1 MSSAS
6 DSKRRKLDQQQQGG
20 SGLQSRSQ
28 AMTATSDVKARARR
42 WTQQLRELLAV
53 GSITSELQAVKKG
66 VRGLLEVCKNEEN
79 LDDAAAEG
87 AVGVVVPLLKKLN
100 GGDTQAQEQP
110 TTSGVEELERDIC
123 FILGLL
129 AIKVEHQAA
138 ICEAGAL
145 PTLVSMIR
153 RYAGRN
159 DVHLSGVAAQTCR
172 RTSDA
177 ITNLAHENN
186 SIKNKV
192 RQERGIPPLVSLL
205 HSVDPKV
212 QRAVAGSL
220 RTLAFKNDENKN
232 IIVDLG
238 SLPLLIQ
245 MLRSDDTTIHYEAVG
260 VIGNLVHS
268 SAPIKR
274 RVLEEGALQPVI
286 NLLSSTCTDSQREA
300 ALLLG
305 QFATAEGDYKHK
317 IVQRGAVPP
326 LIDMLGNDDSQLRE
340 MAAFA
345 LGRLAQNS
353 DNQAGIVAQGGL
365 PPLLDLLETCQSNL
379 QHNAAFALYGLSDN
393 EDNLLEFVREGAVQ
407 RINEC
412 ELVVQASKDCVNKL
426 MKRLQDKLNTRILGQ
441 LLYVMQSSQAQGKQR
456 IAVALSQ
463 LTTKEQPSG
472 AQLRLMFLEKK
483 GLDVL
488 LEMVQD
494 PHMPFDLQ
502 RQAAKSL
509 FRLAESCG
517 AADRAS
523 TDELAPQDP
532 QTMLGAHMVNNPMS
546 SDVTFIVEGRPF
558 LAHKVQLLN
567 SSEIFRTMFDGH
579 YREKDAATIPIPNVR
594 WEVWEKMMYC
604 CYTGGKVEVPPELAQ
619 ELLEVAD
626 QYMLEPLKH
635 LCESTIT
642 DQLAPDNVSAAF
654 DLAENFNG
662 PELSKQCALFCLREH
677 GEMVKGGGGAAP
689 SKLASPS
696 AYAILMQ
703 KMAQRLREAITDAIN
718 DKANAMVS

>member
-1 MSSAS
+1 
-6 DSKRRKLDQQQQGG
+6 
-20 SGLQSRSQ
+20 
-28 AMTATSDVKARARR
+28 
-42 WTQQLRELLAV
+42 
-53 GSITSELQAVKKG
+53 
-66 VRGLLEVCKNEEN
+66 
-79 LDDAAAEG
+79 
-87 AVGVVVPLLKKLN
+87 
-100 GGDTQAQEQP
+100 
-110 TTSGVEELERDIC
+110 VEELERDIC

-159 DVHLSGVAAQTCR
+159 DVHLSGVPAQTCR

-186 SIKNKV
+186 GIKNKV
-192 RQERGIPPLVSLL
+192 RQEGGIPPLVSLL

-245 MLRSDDTTIHYEAVG
+245 MLRADDTTIHYEAVG

-268 SAPIKR
+268 SASIKR

-286 NLLSSTCTDSQREA
+286 NLLSSSCTDSQREA

-326 LIDMLGNDDSQLRE
+326 LIDMLANDDNQLRE

-365 PPLLDLLETCQSNL
+365 APLLDLLETCQSNL

-426 MKRLQDKLNTRILGQ
+426 MKRLQDKLSTRILGQ
-441 LLYVMQSSQAQGKQR
+441 ILYVMQSSQAAGKQR
-456 IAVALSQ
+456 IAVALAQ

-472 AQLRLMFLEKK
+472 AQLRLIFLEKK

-488 LEMVQD
+488 LDMVQ
-494 PHMPFDLQ
+494 
-502 RQAAKSL
+502 
-509 FRLAESCG
+509 
-517 AADRAS
+517 
-523 TDELAPQDP
+523 
-532 QTMLGAHMVNNPMS
+532 V
-546 SDVTFIVEGRPF
+546 
-558 LAHKVQLLN
+558 
-567 SSEIFRTMFDGH
+567 
-579 YREKDAATIPIPNVR
+579 
-594 WEVWEKMMYC
+594 
-604 CYTGGKVEVPPELAQ
+604 
-619 ELLEVAD
+619 
-626 QYMLEPLKH
+626 
-635 LCESTIT
+635 
-642 DQLAPDNVSAAF
+642 
-654 DLAENFNG
+654 
-662 PELSKQCALFCLREH
+662 
-677 GEMVKGGGGAAP
+677 GGGALCRRHAP
-689 SKLASPS
+689 STARLADCTRKPWSSGRTSTRTHPCAS
-696 AYAILMQ
+696 HAGPAYAGGHAARGRQVAEQAGGELRRCRPHARGRPD
-703 KMAQRLREAITDAIN
+703 AQGAHGGCRAAACNPWRPPSTAVPG
-718 DKANAMVS
+718 MGGS

>member
-1 MSSAS
+1 MQTEREA
-6 DSKRRKLDQQQQGG
+6 
-20 SGLQSRSQ
+20 
-28 AMTATSDVKARARR
+28 VKTRARR
-42 WTQQLRELLAV
+42 WANALRDISDPLEDLP
-53 GSITSELQAVKKG
+53 AVKKA

-100 GGDTQAQEQP
+100 GGDMQAQEQP

-129 AIKVEHQAA
+129 AIKVEHQSA

-153 RYAGRN
+153 RYAARN
-159 DVHLSGVAAQTCR
+159 DVNLSGVPAQTCR

-192 RQERGIPPLVSLL
+192 RQEGGIPPLVSLL

-286 NLLSSTCTDSQREA
+286 NLLSSSCTDSQREA

-305 QFATAEGDYKHK
+305 QFATAAEGDYKHK

-326 LIDMLGNDDSQLRE
+326 LIDMLGNDDNQPQLRE

-345 LGRLAQNS
+345 LGRLAQNT

-365 PPLLDLLETCQSNL
+365 SPLLDLLETCQSNL

-412 ELVVQASKDCVNKL
+412 ELVVQASRDCVNKL
-426 MKRLQDKLNTRILGQ
+426 MKRLQDKLGLRILGQ
-441 LLYVMQSSQAQGKQR
+441 ILYVMQSSQPSGKQR
-456 IAVALSQ
+456 IAIALSQ

-483 GLDVL
+483 GLDIL

-494 PHMPFDLQ
+494 PHQPADMQ
-502 RQAAKSL
+502 KQAAKSL
-509 FRLAESCG
+509 YRLAESCG

-523 TDELAPQDP
+523 VDDIAPQDP
-532 QTMLGAHMVNNPMS
+532 NLTILGAHMVNNPQT
-546 SDVTFIVEGRPF
+546 SDVTFVVEGRPF
-558 LAHKVQLLN
+558 HAHRVQLLN
-567 SSEIFRTMFDGH
+567 SSEIFKTMFDGH
-579 YREKDAATIPIPNVR
+579 YREKDASTIPIPNIR
-594 WEVWEKMMYC
+594 WEVFEKMMYC
-604 CYTGGKVEVPPELAQ
+604 CYTGGKVHVPPELAQ
-619 ELLEVAD
+619 ELLEVSD
-626 QYMLEPLKH
+626 QYMLESLKH
-635 LCESTIT
+635 LCEQTIT
-642 DQLAPDNVSAAF
+642 EQLAPDNVSAAF
-654 DLAENFNG
+654 DLAENYNAL
-662 PELSKQCALFCLREH
+662 ELSKQCALYCLREH
-677 GEMVKGGGGAAP
+677 SDVAVLKSGTGTGKVSTAGY
-689 SKLASPS
+689 SILLQKLAP
-696 AYAILMQ
+696 
-703 KMAQRLREAITDAIN
+703 RLKEAITDAIN
-718 DKANAMVS
+718 AKADAMVS

>member
-1 MSSAS
+1 MA
-6 DSKRRKLDQQQQGG
+6 DPRE
-20 SGLQSRSQ
+20 
-28 AMTATSDVKARARR
+28 AVKARARR
-42 WTQQLRELLAV
+42 WAQALRDIEDPLKDL
-53 GSITSELQAVKKG
+53 TAVKRG
-66 VRGLLEVCKNEEN
+66 VRGLLDVCKNEEN

-100 GGDTQAQEQP
+100 GGDMLAQEQP
-110 TTSGVEELERDIC
+110 TVSGVEELERDIC

-153 RYAGRN
+153 RYAAKN
-159 DVHLSGVAAQTCR
+159 DVHLTGVPAQTCR

-192 RQERGIPPLVSLL
+192 RQEGGIPPLVTLL

-220 RTLAFKNDENKN
+220 RTLAFKNEENKN

-245 MLRSDDTTIHYEAVG
+245 MLRSDDTTIHYEVRGGGGLEAGWHGGRASRDVMAGAFTPEASSRSATHGACSGCPLLIALQAVG

-268 SAPIKR
+268 SATIKKK
-274 RVLEEGALQPVI
+274 VLEEGALQPVI
-286 NLLSSTCTDSQREA
+286 NLLSSSCTDSQREA

-326 LIDMLGNDDSQLRE
+326 LIDMLGNDDNQLRE

-345 LGRLAQNS
+345 LGRLAQNP

-365 PPLLDLLETCQSNL
+365 LPLLDLLETCQSNL

-426 MKRLQDKLNTRILGQ
+426 MKRLQDKMGSRILGQ
-441 LLYVMQSSQAQGKQR
+441 ILYVMQSSNPSGKQR

-463 LTTKEQPSG
+463 LTCS
-472 AQLRLMFLEKK
+472 
-483 GLDVL
+483 
-488 LEMVQD
+488 
-494 PHMPFDLQ
+494 
-502 RQAAKSL
+502 
-509 FRLAESCG
+509 
-517 AADRAS
+517 
-523 TDELAPQDP
+523 
-532 QTMLGAHMVNNPMS
+532 
-546 SDVTFIVEGRPF
+546 
-558 LAHKVQLLN
+558 
-567 SSEIFRTMFDGH
+567 
-579 YREKDAATIPIPNVR
+579 
-594 WEVWEKMMYC
+594 W
-604 CYTGGKVEVPPELAQ
+604 
-619 ELLEVAD
+619 
-626 QYMLEPLKH
+626 
-635 LCESTIT
+635 
-642 DQLAPDNVSAAF
+642 
-654 DLAENFNG
+654 
-662 PELSKQCALFCLREH
+662 
-677 GEMVKGGGGAAP
+677 VK
-689 SKLASPS
+689 
-696 AYAILMQ
+696 
-703 KMAQRLREAITDAIN
+703 
-718 DKANAMVS
+718 

>member
-1 MSSAS
+1 MAG
-6 DSKRRKLDQQQQGG
+6 DPRE
-20 SGLQSRSQ
+20 
-28 AMTATSDVKARARR
+28 AVKARARR
-42 WTQQLRELLAV
+42 WAQALRDIEDPLKDLA
-53 GSITSELQAVKKG
+53 AVKRG
-66 VRGLLEVCKNEEN
+66 VRGLLDVCKNEEN

-100 GGDTQAQEQP
+100 GGDMLAQEQP
-110 TTSGVEELERDIC
+110 TISGVEELERDIC

-153 RYAGRN
+153 RYAAKN
-159 DVHLSGVAAQTCR
+159 DVHLTGVPAQTCR

-192 RQERGIPPLVSLL
+192 RQEGGIPPLVTLL

-220 RTLAFKNDENKN
+220 RTLAFKNEENKN

-268 SAPIKR
+268 SATIKKK
-274 RVLEEGALQPVI
+274 VLEEGALQPVV
-286 NLLSSTCTDSQREA
+286 NLLSSSCTDSQREA

-326 LIDMLGNDDSQLRE
+326 LIDMLGNDDNQLRE

-345 LGRLAQNS
+345 LGRLAQNP

-365 PPLLDLLETCQSNL
+365 LPLLDLLETCQSNL

-426 MKRLQDKLNTRILGQ
+426 MKRLQDKLGSRILGQ
-441 LLYVMQSSQAQGKQR
+441 ILYVMQSSNPSGKQR

-463 LTTKEQPSG
+463 LTTRDQPSG
-472 AQLRLMFLEKK
+472 AQLKLIFLEKK
-483 GLDVL
+483 GMEVL
-488 LEMVQD
+488 LEMD
-494 PHMPFDLQ
+494 PHMPGDLQ
-502 RQAAKSL
+502 RMAAKSL
-509 FRLAESCG
+509 YRLADSCQVTE
-517 AADRAS
+517 RPPI
-523 TDELAPQDP
+523 EEMAPPEPKGGTEQVI
-532 QTMLGAHMVNNPMS
+532 LGASYVNSPKS
-546 SDVTFIVEGRPF
+546 SDVKFIVEGRPF
-558 LAHKVQLLN
+558 FAHRIALLA
-567 SSEIFRTMFDGH
+567 SSEIFKTMFDGH
-579 YREKDAATIPIPNVR
+579 YREKDASTIPIPNIR
-594 WEVWEKMMYC
+594 WEVFEKMMHC
-604 CYTGGKVEVPPELAQ
+604 VYTGKTDVPPELAQ

-626 QYMLEPLKH
+626 QYMLENLKH
-635 LCESTIT
+635 LCEQTIT

-654 DLAENFNG
+654 DLAENYNA
-662 PELSKQCALFCLREH
+662 PELSKQCALYCLREY
-677 GEMVKGGGGAAP
+677 GEMVKYLSGKGGSSG
-689 SKLASPS
+689 SSPG
-696 AYAILMQ
+696 AYAVTMQ
-703 KMAQRLREAITDAIN
+703 KMVPRLRDAMLDAIN
-718 DKANAMVS
+718 NRADAMVS

>member
-1 MSSAS
+1 MSST
-6 DSKRRKLDQQQQGG
+6 DSKRRRLEAS
-20 SGLQSRSQ
+20 SGQRKAQ
-28 AMTATSDVKARARR
+28 PGMCEREQVKSRARR
-42 WTQQLRELLAV
+42 WANALREIDDPLHDLGAV
-53 GSITSELQAVKKG
+53 RKA

-79 LDDAAAEG
+79 LDDAASEG

-100 GGDTQAQEQP
+100 GGDMSAQEQP
-110 TTSGVEELERDIC
+110 TVSGVEELERDIC

-129 AIKVEHQAA
+129 AIKVDHQAA

-159 DVHLSGVAAQTCR
+159 DVNLTGVPAQTCR

-186 SIKNKV
+186 GIKNKV
-192 RQERGIPPLVSLL
+192 RQEGGVPPLVTLL

-238 SLPLLIQ
+238 SLPLLTQ
-245 MLRSDDTTIHYEAVG
+245 MLRADDTTIHYEAVG

-268 SAPIKR
+268 SAIIKR

-286 NLLSSTCTDSQREA
+286 NLLSSSCTDSQREA

-326 LIDMLGNDDSQLRE
+326 LIDMLSNDDTQLKE

-345 LGRLAQNS
+345 LGRLAQNT

-365 PPLLDLLETCQSNL
+365 APLLDLLETCQSNL

-426 MKRLQDKLNTRILGQ
+426 MKRLQDKLSTRILGQ
-441 LLYVMQSSQAQGKQR
+441 ILYIMQSSQTAGKQR

-463 LTTKEQPSG
+463 LTSREQPSG
-472 AQLRLMFLEKK
+472 AQMRLMFLEKR
-483 GLDVL
+483 GLEYL
-488 LEMVQD
+488 LDIVQD
-494 PHMPFDLQ
+494 PHMPVDMQ
-502 RQAAKSL
+502 RSGAKSL
-509 FRLAESCG
+509 HRLAESCG

-523 TDELAPQDP
+523 VEDLMPKEPAVCEQTLLGPQY
-532 QTMLGAHMVNNPMS
+532 VNS
-546 SDVTFIVEGRPF
+546 QKLSDVTFVVEGRPF
-558 LAHKVQLLN
+558 HAHRVGLLHA
-567 SSEIFRTMFDGH
+567 SEIFRTMFDGH
-579 YREKDAATIPIPNVR
+579 YREKDASTIPIPNIR
-594 WEVWEKMMYC
+594 WEVFERMMTC
-604 CYTGGKVEVPPELAQ
+604 IYTGKVDVPPELAQ
-619 ELLEVAD
+619 ELLEVSD

-635 LCESTIT
+635 LCEQTIT
-642 DQLAPDNVSAAF
+642 EQLAPDNVSAAY
-654 DLAENFNG
+654 DLAEQYNA
-662 PELSKQCALFCLREH
+662 PELSKQCALYCLREQA
-677 GEMVKGGGGAAP
+677 EMVKGG
-689 SKLASPS
+689 SKTTPGS
-696 AYAILMQ
+696 YAIVMQ
-703 KMAQRLREAITDAIN
+703 KMAGRLREAITDAIN
-718 DKANAMVS
+718 EKSNAMVS